1 MLTFLPLTRFAF
13 DNEGVIL
20 SIESLPR
27 EIAEAKVHEGYSRE
41 TISNDVAVVKVSEPF
56 VFDGKY

>member
-1 MLTFLPLTRFAF
+1 MTRFTS
-13 DNEGVIL
+13 NIEGVII

-27 EIAEAKVHEGYSRE
+27 NIAEAKVHEGYNKG

-56 VFDGKY
+56 VFDGKYQYLCN